1 MHKHGMPHGTF
12 HAISACGPSSRP
24 SRGID
29 PSEPSPLPICRQS
42 AGSLLSFNLKRLV
55 GPLPRSLV
63 GLPTWPFSSLIFNQL
78 FFNSGPSA
86 IWQNTPFELAFKRIT
101 FAGPRVPPVRARPAP
116 PRPIPACAAPARL
129 GLRRPGPARPG
140 PASPD
145 TSTSNPTHFWGGL
158 APPRLDPACAA
169 PAQPGPALPDTS
181 T

>member
-1 MHKHGMPHGTF
+1 MVPLPAAALFMHKHGMLHGTF

-63 GLPTWPFSSLIFNQL
+63 GLPTCPFSSLIFNQL
-78 FFNSGPSA
+78 FFNPGPSA

-101 FAGPRVPPVRARPAP
+101 FDEISTKFRRNFEFSTKFRVF
-116 PRPIPACAAPARL
+116 
-129 GLRRPGPARPG
+129 GSSSWG
-140 PASPD
+140 
-145 TSTSNPTHFWGGL
+145 HFGF
-158 APPRLDPACAA
+158 
-169 PAQPGPALPDTS
+169 
-181 T
+181 